1 MVNVPETYGTVLLG
15 GFIATMYVALHFE
28 IDWLTTIADR
38 LSGIITAQ
46 AFHYFRRYPSDTIR
60 MKAIVRMVPV
70 LSSAC

>member
-15 GFIATMYVALHFE
+15 GFIATMCVALLFD
-28 IDWLTTIADR
+28 IDWLTIADR

-60 MKAIVRMVPV
+60 MKAIVRTVPV
-70 LSSAC
+70 LSSVC